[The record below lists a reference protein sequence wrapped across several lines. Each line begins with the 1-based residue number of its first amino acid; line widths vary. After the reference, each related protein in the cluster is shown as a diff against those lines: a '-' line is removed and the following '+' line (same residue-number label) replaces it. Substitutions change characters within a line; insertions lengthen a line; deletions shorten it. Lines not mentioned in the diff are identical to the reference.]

1 MPLNMKL
8 FLCTDKNLFD
18 VNDKYLEVGKYY
30 FTVESFN
37 EKNVIGK
44 LLINKKRESYEFR
57 FYTLMTMMAK
67 GQSYLSRRA
76 DIKNINMPNYPSPKN
91 KYKPKFSTMR
101 KFNIK
106 KKKLKDEC
114 TICLEDKLDK
124 TLDKKKLK
132 CGHEFHRDC
141 INEWLKSN
149 NSCPNCRVII

>member
-106 KKKLKDEC
+106 EKVK
-114 TICLEDKLDK
+114 
-124 TLDKKKLK
+124 
-132 CGHEFHRDC
+132 GRMYYMFGR
-141 INEWLKSN
+141 
-149 NSCPNCRVII
+149 

>member
-18 VNDKYLEVGKYY
+18 INDKYLEVGKYY

-37 EKNVIGK
+37 NKNVKGK
-44 LLINKKRESYEFR
+44 LLINKKRENYEFR

-76 DIKNINMPNYPSPKN
+76 NIDNINMPNYPSPKN
-91 KYKPKFSTMR
+91 KYKPKFSKMC
-101 KFNIK
+101 KLKIK

-114 TICLEDKLDK
+114 TICLEDELDK
-124 TLDKKKLK
+124 M
-132 CGHEFHRDC
+132 
-141 INEWLKSN
+141 WSWV
-149 NSCPNCRVII
+149 S